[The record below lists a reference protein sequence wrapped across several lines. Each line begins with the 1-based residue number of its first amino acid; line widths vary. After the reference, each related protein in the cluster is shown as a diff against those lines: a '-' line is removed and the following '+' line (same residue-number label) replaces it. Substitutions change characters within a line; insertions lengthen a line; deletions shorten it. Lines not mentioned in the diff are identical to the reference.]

1 MGCGAEVRK
10 TRTDRAPG
18 GGGEYKE
25 SDPFYHKAAWK
36 RLRAAALQRDQ
47 GMCQECM
54 RRLRAGYGIRPRR
67 ATMVHHIEPVS
78 ERPDLALRLDNLVSL
93 CDECHNR
100 MHPEKGAREKAEK
113 VQTRNRMRVIKV

>member
-1 MGCGAEVRK
+1 MTQA
-10 TRTDRAPG
+10 DRGPG
-18 GGGEYKE
+18 GRDYKE
-25 SDPFYHKAAWK
+25 SDPFYHRAAWK

-100 MHPEKGAREKAEK
+100 MHPEKGAREKAERMT
-113 VQTRNRMRVIKV
+113 TRNRMRVIKV